1 MTTPT
6 PKQVVILG
14 GGFAGLYAARE
25 LARQNVRITLI
36 DRHNHHLFQP
46 MLYQVATAALSPSDI
61 ASPIRSILRGQRN
74 AEVALGDAARID
86 VRGRTVHL
94 NDGSSYQYDYLLVA
108 TGARHSYFGHN
119 DWEQMAPG
127 LKSLEDAEEIRRR
140 ILLAFERAEREPDP
154 VRRQGLLTFVVVGGG
169 PTGVEVAGALAE
181 VKNFALLRDFRHID
195 PRDASVVLVEGGP
208 RILPSYPAELSEK
221 AKLALRRIDVVVHER
236 TLVTEI
242 RPGAVIAGG
251 WTIPSHTVVWAAGN
265 IASPLLSTLGAP
277 LDHQGRVIVADDCT
291 IPGHPEVFVLG
302 DAAAFD
308 HHAEGLVPGV
318 CPAAIQ
324 MGKHAARAIG
334 DDLRGRPRKAFH
346 YLDKGQLAVI
356 GRGHAVADIGSLH
369 FGGFIA
375 WLAWIFVHIFFL
387 IGFRNRVLVLFEWAW
402 SYVTFGRGAR
412 LITGEFSAEHPA
424 ASRPPVS

>member
-1 MTTPT
+1 M
-6 PKQVVILG
+6 
-14 GGFAGLYAARE
+14 
-25 LARQNVRITLI
+25 
-36 DRHNHHLFQP
+36 
-46 MLYQVATAALSPSDI
+46 
-61 ASPIRSILRGQRN
+61 
-74 AEVALGDAARID
+74 
-86 VRGRTVHL
+86 
-94 NDGSSYQYDYLLVA
+94 
-108 TGARHSYFGHN
+108 
-119 DWEQMAPG
+119 
-127 LKSLEDAEEIRRR
+127 
-140 ILLAFERAEREPDP
+140 
-154 VRRQGLLTFVVVGGG
+154 
-169 PTGVEVAGALAE
+169 
-181 VKNFALLRDFRHID
+181 KNFALRRDFRHID

-221 AKLALRRIDVVVHER
+221 AKLALRRLDVVVHER

-265 IASPLLSTLGAP
+265 IASPLLASLGTP
-277 LDHQGRVIVADDCT
+277 LDHQGRVVVADDCT

-308 HHAEGLVPGV
+308 HHGEGPVPGV

-334 DDLRGRPRKAFH
+334 DDLRSRPRRAFH
-346 YLDKGQLAVI
+346 SFDKGQLAVI
-356 GRGHAVADIGSLH
+356 GRGHAVADIGTLH

-412 LITGEFSAEHPA
+412 LITGESSAEHPV
-424 ASRPPVS
+424 SPHPPAT